1 MAILSDIKSLRVRNF
16 EFDSDGAYSREDVES
31 VRKQLSAPGWSP
43 LIQSH
48 RRDPQE
54 DVDIYVNTADGKVL
68 GLAVIASE
76 PRSFTIVSIIG
87 SIDIDKL
94 AKIEGQFG
102 IPRVSQDRVIR
113 ESPIAVN
120 QTTAPDTPSL
130 LLRARGGD
138 ASAFESLVRMHQSSV
153 FSIGYRMLNRR
164 DAAEDLAQDVFL
176 QLYRRLDSIESLEHC
191 GYWLRR
197 VAANLAIDWLRHAAY
212 TTTQPLE
219 AGAEIPA
226 QQADHDPL

>member
-1 MAILSDIKSLRVRNF
+1 M
-16 EFDSDGAYSREDVES
+16 
-31 VRKQLSAPGWSP
+31 
-43 LIQSH
+43 
-48 RRDPQE
+48 
-54 DVDIYVNTADGKVL
+54 
-68 GLAVIASE
+68 
-76 PRSFTIVSIIG
+76 
-87 SIDIDKL
+87 
-94 AKIEGQFG
+94 
-102 IPRVSQDRVIR
+102 IR

-138 ASAFESLVRMHQSSV
+138 ASAFESLVRMHQASV

-226 QQADHDPL
+226 QQADHDPLLNRELDRLLAELAPAARAVMVLRYQEDRDVAEIAATLDMPVNTVKSHIKRSLTAMRGKMIGAQLVTAEELP